1 MATISGM
8 FCVPSTLDQIQGN
21 IFGTFDNR
29 MSLLIS
35 IFLPISTLLIIT
47 GMYVLNDLF
56 DADLDRINGK
66 TNRPIPS
73 GKVSKGHA
81 LLFVVVTNVIGLSV
95 PVFSNNQLGIVL
107 ASVIALIGIL
117 YSLPKVSLKD
127 KYIIKTCAIGIAMA
141 SSLLLG
147 ASNYLHEDFRTGTDI
162 GNVFRWTSGHLEGL
176 MLYPVY
182 AAIMLFMMVFVTSP
196 LNDLGDIRG
205 DREAGRRTIPIV
217 IGKVNTVRLSLLITI
232 GIAFLSWMLYANSN
246 SYGEGDWTG
255 LHDNIIAIP
264 IVLPLAVSGTCFL
277 IIFHLL
283 KVLKQMEDQNY
294 IRESVSKKSMPL
306 HLLLQFSL
314 VIGFL
319 LQ

>member
-1 MATISGM
+1 M
-8 FCVPSTLDQIQGN
+8 FCVPSALDQIQRN
-21 IFGTFDNR
+21 IFGSFDNY

-73 GKVSKGHA
+73 GKVSKRHA
-81 LLFVVVTNVIGLSV
+81 LLFVLVTNVIGLSV

-117 YSLPKVSLKD
+117 YSLPKISLKD

-147 ASNYLHEDFRTGTDI
+147 ASNYLHVDFGTDV
-162 GNVFRWTSGHLEGL
+162 GNAHRLTFSHMEGL
-176 MLYPVY
+176 MLYPAY
-182 AAIMLFMMVFVTSP
+182 AAIILFLMVFVTSP

-232 GIAFLSWMLYANSN
+232 GIAFSSWMLHANLI
-246 SYGEGDWTG
+246 SYGESDGTG
-255 LHDNIIAIP
+255 LYDNIIAIP
-264 IVLPLAVSGTCFL
+264 IALPLAVSGTCFL

-283 KVLKQMEDQNY
+283 NVLKQMEDQNY

-314 VIGFL
+314 VIGIL

>member
-1 MATISGM
+1 M
-8 FCVPSTLDQIQGN
+8 FCVPSALDKIQGH
-21 IFGTFDNR
+21 IFGSFDNR
-29 MSLLIS
+29 VSLLIS
-35 IFLPISTLLIIT
+35 FLLPISTLLIIT

-56 DADLDRINGK
+56 DTDLDRRNGK
-66 TNRPIPS
+66 TNRPMPS

-81 LLFVVVTNVIGLSV
+81 LLFVLMTNIIGLSV
-95 PVFSNNQLGIVL
+95 PICSNNLLGILL
-107 ASVIALIGIL
+107 ASMIALIGIL

-127 KYIIKTCAIGIAMA
+127 RYIIKTCAIGIVMA

-147 ASNYLHEDFRTGTDI
+147 ASIYLHKDIGTDI
-162 GNVFRWTSGHLEGL
+162 GNAFRWISDHTEGL
-176 MLYPVY
+176 ILYPIFAGV
-182 AAIMLFMMVFVTSP
+182 MLCMMVFVTSP

-217 IGKVNTVRLSLLITI
+217 IGKENTVRLSLLITI
-232 GIAFLSWMLYANSN
+232 GIAFSSWMFYVTSN
-246 SYGEGDWTG
+246 SYNESNGTE
-255 LHDNIIAIP
+255 LLSNVNAISIA
-264 IVLPLAVSGTCFL
+264 LPLAVSGTCLL

-283 KVLKQMEDQNY
+283 NVLIQMEDQNY

-314 VIGFL
+314 VIGCL

>member
-1 MATISGM
+1 M
-8 FCVPSTLDQIQGN
+8 FCIPSALGQIQGN
-21 IFGTFDNR
+21 IFGSFDNY

-81 LLFVVVTNVIGLSV
+81 LLFVLVTNVIGLSV

-107 ASVIALIGIL
+107 ASVISLIGIL

-147 ASNYLHEDFRTGTDI
+147 ASNYLHWDSGTDV
-162 GNVFRWTSGHLEGL
+162 GNSLRLISSHMEGL
-176 MLYPVY
+176 MLYPAY
-182 AAIMLFMMVFVTSP
+182 AAIMLFMMVVVTSP

-217 IGKVNTVRLSLLITI
+217 IGKVNTVRLSLLITT
-232 GIAFLSWMLYANSN
+232 GIAFSSWMLYANLISH
-246 SYGEGDWTG
+246 GESDGAG
-255 LHDNIIAIP
+255 LYDNIIAIP
-264 IVLPLAVSGTCFL
+264 IALPLAVSATCFL

-283 KVLKQMEDQNY
+283 NVLKQMEDQNY

-314 VIGFL
+314 VIGIL

>member
-1 MATISGM
+1 M
-8 FCVPSTLDQIQGN
+8 FCVPSALDQIQGN
-21 IFGTFDNR
+21 IFGSFDNY
-29 MSLLIS
+29 MSLLTS

-81 LLFVVVTNVIGLSV
+81 LLFVLVTNVIGLSV

-107 ASVIALIGIL
+107 ASVISLIGIL

-147 ASNYLHEDFRTGTDI
+147 ASNYLHWDPGTDV
-162 GNVFRWTSGHLEGL
+162 GNVFRLTSSHMEGL

-182 AAIMLFMMVFVTSP
+182 AAIMLFMMVFITSP

-217 IGKVNTVRLSLLITI
+217 IGKVNTVRLSLLITT
-232 GIAFLSWMLYANSN
+232 GIAFSSWMLYSDLI
-246 SYGEGDWTG
+246 SYGESDGAG
-255 LHDNIIAIP
+255 LYDNIIAIP
-264 IVLPLAVSGTCFL
+264 IGLPLAVSATCFL
-277 IIFHLL
+277 IILHLL
-283 KVLKQMEDQNY
+283 NVLKQMEDQNY

-314 VIGFL
+314 VIGIL

>member
-1 MATISGM
+1 M
-8 FCVPSTLDQIQGN
+8 FCVPSAFDQIQGN
-21 IFGTFDNR
+21 IFGFFDNY

-81 LLFVVVTNVIGLSV
+81 LLFVIMTNVIGLSV

-127 KYIIKTCAIGIAMA
+127 RYIIKTCAIGIAMA

-147 ASNYLHEDFRTGTDI
+147 ASNYLNGDSGTDI
-162 GNVFRWTSGHLEGL
+162 GNAFRWTSGHMEGL
-176 MLYPVY
+176 MLYPIY

-232 GIAFLSWMLYANSN
+232 GIAFSSWMLYANLI
-246 SYGEGDWTG
+246 SYGESDGSG

-264 IVLPLAVSGTCFL
+264 IALPLAVSGTSFL

-283 KVLKQMEDQNY
+283 NVLKQMEDQNY

>member
-1 MATISGM
+1 M
-8 FCVPSTLDQIQGN
+8 FCVLSAFDQIQGN
-21 IFGTFDNR
+21 IFGFFDNY

-35 IFLPISTLLIIT
+35 IFLPTSTLLIIT
-47 GMYVLNDLF
+47 GMYILNDLF

-81 LLFVVVTNVIGLSV
+81 LLFVIMTNVIGLSV

-107 ASVIALIGIL
+107 ASLIALIGIL

-127 KYIIKTCAIGIAMA
+127 RYIIKTCAIGIAMA

-147 ASNYLHEDFRTGTDI
+147 ASNYLNGDSGSDI
-162 GNVFRWTSGHLEGL
+162 GNAFRWTSGHMEGL

-217 IGKVNTVRLSLLITI
+217 IGKVNTVRLSLLISI
-232 GIAFLSWMLYANSN
+232 GIAFSSWMLYANLI
-246 SYGEGDWTG
+246 SYGESDGTG

-264 IVLPLAVSGTCFL
+264 ITLPLAVSGTCFL

-283 KVLKQMEDQNY
+283 NVLKQMEDQNY

-314 VIGFL
+314 VVGFL